1 MTTYQFNI
9 VLEDYEFFALE
20 NALNR
25 LCKEVKN
32 ETGID
37 CIDPITHKPMHV
49 YGEILTRMKESIKNM
64 ELRSTS
70 SFLEKE

>member
-25 LCKEVKN
+25 LCNEVKE
-32 ETGID
+32 ETGIE
-37 CIDPITHKPMHV
+37 CFDPITQEPRHV
-49 YGEILTRMKESIKNM
+49 YGQILTRMKESIKNM

-70 SFLEKE
+70 SFIPK

>member
-20 NALNR
+20 NVLNR
-25 LCKEVKN
+25 LCKEVKE
-32 ETGID
+32 ETSID
-37 CIDPITHKPMHV
+37 CFDPITNETRHV
-49 YGEILTRMKESIKNM
+49 YGKILARMKESIKNM

-70 SFLEKE
+70 SFVSKD

>member
-25 LCKEVKN
+25 LCKEVKE

-37 CIDPITHKPMHV
+37 CFDPITHKPMHV
-49 YGEILTRMKESIKNM
+49 LAR
-64 ELRSTS
+64 
-70 SFLEKE
+70 FLLE

>member
-9 VLEDYEFFALE
+9 VLEDYEFFVLE

-25 LCKEVKN
+25 LCKEVKD

-37 CIDPITHKPMHV
+37 CFDPITHKPMHV

-70 SFLEKE
+70 SFVEKQ

>member
-25 LCKEVKN
+25 LCKEVKE

-37 CIDPITHKPMHV
+37 CFDSVTHEPRHV
-49 YGEILTRMKESIKNM
+49 YGQILTRMKESIKNM

-70 SFLEKE
+70 SFVEK

>member
-25 LCKEVKN
+25 LCKEVKD
-32 ETGID
+32 ETDID
-37 CIDPITHKPMHV
+37 CFDPITNEPRHV
-49 YGEILTRMKESIKNM
+49 YGQILTRMKESIKNM

-70 SFLEKE
+70 SFVSKD

>member
-1 MTTYQFNI
+1 MTTYQFSI
-9 VLEDYEFFALE
+9 VLEDYEFIALE

-25 LCKEVKN
+25 LCKEVKD

-37 CIDPITHKPMHV
+37 CFDPITNKQMHV
-49 YGEILTRMKESIKNM
+49 YGEILARMKESIKNM

-70 SFLEKE
+70 SFVEK